1 MSAGANGYNSTI
13 MSAAKP
19 AKSKKSY
26 QELESELRDIIA
38 WFEGD
43 SFDVDEAI
51 AKYRRGLELLKELE
65 TYLATAENTVR
76 KLQAEFNA
84 GLR

>member
-1 MSAGANGYNSTI
+1 MTAK
-13 MSAAKP
+13 AAK
-19 AKSKKSY
+19 AVNKNY
-26 QELESELRDIIA
+26 QELERELQDIIA

-65 TYLATAENTVR
+65 GYLATAENTIR
-76 KLQAEFNA
+76 ELKSSFA
-84 GLR
+84 GDSK